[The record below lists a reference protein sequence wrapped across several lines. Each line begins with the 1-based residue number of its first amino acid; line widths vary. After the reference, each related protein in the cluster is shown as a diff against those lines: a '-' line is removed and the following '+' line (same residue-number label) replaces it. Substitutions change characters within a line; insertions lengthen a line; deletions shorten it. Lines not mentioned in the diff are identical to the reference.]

1 MTSCYRDESFFSYNY
16 LMVTDKIKTLA
27 ITKARVAELEKSIAT
42 ELNRELSALPGRYGF
57 DSLPTFFEAVKA
69 ASRGKAH
76 PASRA
81 KSAAGGRGGS
91 KRRKRAVITAETKSK
106 VKSLVESGKT
116 GAEIAKAVGISLPS
130 VQNIKKDLGL
140 VKARK

>member
-1 MTSCYRDESFFSYNY
+1 
-16 LMVTDKIKTLA
+16 MVTDKIKTLA
-27 ITKARVAELEKSIAT
+27 LTKARVAELEKSIAT

-57 DSLPTFFEAVKA
+57 DNLPAFFEAVKA
-69 ASRGKAH
+69 ASRGK
-76 PASRA
+76 PR
-81 KSAAGGRGGS
+81 SAANVKKTTGG
-91 KRRKRAVITAETKSK
+91 KRRRRAVITNETKAK
-106 VKSLVESGKT
+106 VKSLVEGGKT

>member
-1 MTSCYRDESFFSYNY
+1 
-16 LMVTDKIKTLA
+16 MVTDKIKALA
-27 ITKARVAELEKSIAT
+27 ATKAKVAALEKSIAA
-42 ELNRELSALPGRYGF
+42 ELNRELAALPSRYGF
-57 DSLPTFFEAVKA
+57 ESVDAFAAAVRA
-69 ASRGKAH
+69 AQRGKGG
-76 PASRA
+76 RA
-81 KSAAGGRGGS
+81 AAKAQPAAGGK

-130 VQNIKKDLGL
+130 VQNIKKALGL

>member
-1 MTSCYRDESFFSYNY
+1 MS

-27 ITKARVAELEKSIAT
+27 ITRARVAELEKSIAA
-42 ELNRELSALPGRYGF
+42 ELNQELAALPGKYGF
-57 DSLPTFFEAVKA
+57 DSLPAFFDAVKA
-69 ASRGKAH
+69 ASRGKTRG
-76 PASRA
+76 RA
-81 KSAAGGRGGS
+81 KTAAAKPATGG

-106 VKSLVESGKT
+106 VKSLVEGGKT
-116 GAEIAKAVGISLPS
+116 GAEIAKIVGISLPS